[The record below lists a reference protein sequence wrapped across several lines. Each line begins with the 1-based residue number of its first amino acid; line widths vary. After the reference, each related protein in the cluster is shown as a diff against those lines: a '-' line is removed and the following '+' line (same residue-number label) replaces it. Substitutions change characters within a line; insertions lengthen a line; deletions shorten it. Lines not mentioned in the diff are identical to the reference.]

1 MAKRVILAV
10 AGAGKTYHICH
21 NIDKDKKNLILAYTH
36 ENIKNI
42 RKELINAFGCI
53 PDLTTV
59 ITFDAFVYRYLILPY
74 EPSILKFFDQKSL
87 KTKGITLNKPEP
99 KTVRNRPNPRYENKN
114 KIGHY
119 ITKSGF
125 YYCDN
130 LSELIMYIK
139 QGRNS
144 LIKRI
149 AKNLNKF
156 YSEILI
162 DEFQDFR
169 EYDFDLITALAKGID
184 NITLV
189 GDYYQHSVSA
199 INNSGKPFKKGR
211 NYVSY
216 EDFKNTIL
224 NLGFKIDETT
234 LQASR
239 RCPDNICNFVQ
250 DKLDITFTYN
260 NDNIGNVILLKNN
273 NIENIL
279 NDDNIVKLV
288 YNSANKYNFRAM
300 NWSYSK
306 GDTFDNVCVILT
318 DNFENLL
325 NDNFSCKSIS
335 QITINQLYVALTRT
349 KGNLYIIK
357 NIDFKNKQN
366 NYTKN

>member
-1 MAKRVILAV
+1 MVKRVILAV

-53 PDLTTV
+53 PELTTV

-74 EPSILKFFDQKSL
+74 EPSILKFFKQEYF
-87 KTKGITLNKPEP
+87 KTKGITLNKPAP
-99 KTVRNRPNPRYENKN
+99 QTINSRPNSRYVNKD
-114 KIGHY
+114 KIGHF
-119 ITKSGF
+119 ITNSGF

-130 LSELIMYIK
+130 LSELVMYIK

-144 LIKRI
+144 LIKKI
-149 AKNLNKF
+149 AGNLNKF
-156 YSEILI
+156 YNEILI

-169 EYDFDLITALAKGID
+169 EYDFDLITALAKEID

-189 GDYYQHSVSA
+189 GDYNQHSVSA
-199 INNSGKPFKKGR
+199 TNNSGKPFKKRGTD
-211 NYVSY
+211 VSY
-216 EDFKNTIL
+216 EDFKNTIS
-224 NLGFKIDETT
+224 NLGFEVDETT
-234 LQASR
+234 LQSSR
-239 RCPDNICNFVQ
+239 RCPENICRFVQ
-250 DKLDITFTYN
+250 EKL
-260 NDNIGNVILLKNN
+260 NIGFSHNNGNNGDVIFLN
-273 NIENIL
+273 ENIA
-279 NDDNIVKLV
+279 NIFEDNNIVKLV
-288 YNSANKYNFRAM
+288 YKNANKCKFRAM

-318 DNFENLL
+318 DKFEKISNS
-325 NDNFSCKSIS
+325 DFSCQNIS

-357 NIDFKNKQN
+357 NSIFKN
-366 NYTKN
+366 YKNEN

>member
-53 PDLTTV
+53 PELTTV
-59 ITFDAFVYRYLILPY
+59 LTFDAFVYRYLILPY
-74 EPSILKFFDQKSL
+74 EPSILKFFQKETL
-87 KTKGITLNKPEP
+87 KTKGITLTEPEP
-99 KTVRNRPNPRYENKN
+99 QTINNRPNPKYVKKD

-130 LSELIMYIK
+130 LSELVMYIK
-139 QGRNS
+139 NGKNS

-149 AKNLNKF
+149 ANNLNNF
-156 YSEILI
+156 YNEILI

-169 EYDFDLITALAKGID
+169 EHDFDLITALAKELD

-189 GDYYQHSVSA
+189 GDYYQHSVSGT
-199 INNSGKPFKKGR
+199 NNSGKPFKKRGI
-211 NYVSY
+211 NVSY
-216 EDFKNTIL
+216 EDFKTIIAT
-224 NLGFKIDETT
+224 LGFEIDVTT

-239 RCPDNICNFVQ
+239 RCPENICRFVQ
-250 DKLDITFTYN
+250 NRLGISFTH
-260 NDNIGNVILLKNN
+260 DNKNTGNVI
-273 NIENIL
+273 IL
-279 NDDNIVKLV
+279 NENSIEKVLNDNNIVKLV
-288 YNSANKYNFRAM
+288 YKNANKYKFRAM

-318 DNFENLL
+318 DNFEKLSN
-325 NDNFSCKSIS
+325 NDFSCKNIS

-357 NIDFKNKQN
+357 NSDFKNISAS
-366 NYTKN
+366 YL

>member
-1 MAKRVILAV
+1 MAKRVILAA

-21 NIDKDKKNLILAYTH
+21 NIDRDKKNLILAYTH

-42 RKELINAFGCI
+42 KKELINAFGSI
-53 PDLTTV
+53 PELTTI

-74 EPSILKFFDQKSL
+74 EPSILKFFQKETL
-87 KTKGITLNKPEP
+87 KTKGITLQKPEP
-99 KTVRNRPNPRYENKN
+99 QIVNNSSNPKYIKKD

-130 LSELIMYIK
+130 LTELIMYVK
-139 QGRNS
+139 NGRKS

-149 AKNLNKF
+149 ANNLNKF
-156 YSEILI
+156 YNEILI

-169 EYDFDLITALAKGID
+169 EYDYDLITALAKEID

-189 GDYYQHSVSA
+189 GDYYQHSVSGT
-199 INNSGKPFKKGR
+199 NNSGKPFKKSGA
-211 NYVSY
+211 NVSY
-216 EDFKNTIL
+216 EDFKNIVL
-224 NLGFKIDETT
+224 NLGFIIDETT

-239 RCPDNICNFVQ
+239 RCPENICKFVQ
-250 DKLDITFTYN
+250 NKLNISFTHDN
-260 NDNIGNVILLKNN
+260 ENIGNVILLDEKNMENVLNDN
-273 NIENIL
+273 NIM
-279 NDDNIVKLV
+279 KLV
-288 YNSANKYNFRAM
+288 YKNATKYKFRAM

-318 DNFENLL
+318 DKFEKLCN
-325 NDNFSCKSIS
+325 NDFPCKNIS

-349 KGNLYIIK
+349 KGNLYIIR
-357 NIDFKNKQN
+357 NSDFKNIN
-366 NYTKN
+366 TNYL